1 MQSEV
6 KPEQA
11 WTPTEK
17 VHTAINSATMLGAI
31 GELSNQSWCAK
42 KFPPREEVDAH
53 DCAHCLHHLRWDCC
67 NFLFW
72 CDLNFDEVEKGA
84 ELFLLLV
91 YAQLHIAQE
100 ASEDCDFIF
109 HSCPTQY
116 KLQNEINRPWH
127 LLILTCVP
135 FQYVTR
141 FFLVSSTLDLLPVKP
156 KNLKV
161 LGGGSVLDWDGYK
174 TSCQK

>member
-1 MQSEV
+1 MVHFKVQSEV

-11 WTPTEK
+11 WTPTK
-17 VHTAINSATMLGAI
+17 KGQNTINSATMLGAI
-31 GELSNQSWCAK
+31 GEFPNWSRSAK

-53 DCAHCLHHLRWDCC
+53 DCAHSLHHLRWDCC

-84 ELFLLLV
+84 ELFLLLL

-100 ASEDCDFIF
+100 ASEDCEFIL
-109 HSCPTQY
+109 HSRPTQY
-116 KLQNEINRPWH
+116 IKLQNEINRPWH
-127 LLILTCVP
+127 LLILICVP
-135 FQYVTR
+135 VQYVPR
-141 FFLVSSTLDLLPVKP
+141 YFPVSSTLHLPPVKP

-161 LGGGSVLDWDGYK
+161 WVVDQY
-174 TSCQK
+174 